1 MQFFA
6 PTSDSRCRLESCPPL
21 LRCRTPPPRRPPL
34 FPPTVFCAKRA
45 LVAKIDARRRS
56 SLHRRRKIFL
66 QLRFRSSRRRGERK
80 NPGPLSCLASMM
92 HQKKSY
98 ICILKL
104 LLFEK
109 SVTNPN
115 CLPGIQQGCLT
126 RVKPGVHAVSNLGL
140 VGPVSTKN
148 CH

>member
-1 MQFFA
+1 MRQSNNPFA
-6 PTSDSRCRLESCPPL
+6 LRAQRPALVGKGGNKNCSFSHRRRILVVRLESCPPL

-66 QLRFRSSRRRGERK
+66 QLRFRSSRRRRGEK
-80 NPGPLSCLASMM
+80 KSGPPLLSGFNDAPE
-92 HQKKSY
+92 KSY

-104 LLFEK
+104 LFL
-109 SVTNPN
+109 
-115 CLPGIQQGCLT
+115 
-126 RVKPGVHAVSNLGL
+126 RNL
-140 VGPVSTKN
+140 
-148 CH
+148 